1 MLEEDG
7 EDQLDQLC
15 ENEEVIHRA
24 KEKRNILHTI
34 NRRQANWIGQVLRR
48 NCLLKHII
56 EENIEGGIK
65 VMERRGGRRKHLI
78 NDFKERRGYWKLKMK
93 L

>member
-1 MLEEDG
+1 
-7 EDQLDQLC
+7 LC

-24 KEKRNILHTI
+24 KEKKSILHTI
-34 NRRQANWIGQVLRR
+34 NRRQANWIGLVLRR

-65 VMERRGGRRKHLI
+65 VMEIRGGRRKHLI
-78 NDFKERRGYWKLKMK
+78 DDFNERRGYGKLKIK